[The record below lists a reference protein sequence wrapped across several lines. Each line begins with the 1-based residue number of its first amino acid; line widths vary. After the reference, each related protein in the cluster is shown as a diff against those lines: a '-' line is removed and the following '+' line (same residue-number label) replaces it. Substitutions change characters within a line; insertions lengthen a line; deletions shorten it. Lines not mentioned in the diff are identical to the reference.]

1 MQELKI
7 KIGKMTCVNC
17 ANSIEKISKK
27 IEGVKDASISYVNS
41 SGVFLLED
49 DKVKSDLF
57 KKIKNL
63 GYEILDEGQDLE
75 KYKLKQFSK
84 MKLNLFLSV
93 ILSTLIMYFEMFVK
107 NSFSK
112 DMQLLFSI
120 FAIFYCG
127 RSFFINA
134 IKGLKYKNLDMNTLV
149 ALGSFM
155 AFVYSLLVYFKVF
168 EKDEHLYFSG
178 ASMIIS
184 FVLFGKL
191 LEEYAK
197 FKAQD
202 YQKKINNLNTKK
214 ANILV
219 NNEFKEIPSS
229 FVKVNDILIVKEGE
243 SIVADG
249 IVIEGKAELD
259 TSFLTG
265 EFLPVLKQKDS
276 EVSAGSIVLNGFL
289 KIKVS
294 KKSMDS
300 TLEQIKNLIFKAGNI
315 KTPIT
320 TLVDKISAYFVGF
333 IIIIASIV
341 FIFWSLKSG
350 FNEAFLYA
358 CAVILISCPC
368 ALGLATPIAIVVALA
383 SAAKRSILV
392 KNPSALENLNQIKEV
407 IFDKTGTL
415 TQNELKIYKHNLS
428 EENFKFLAQIES
440 FSSHPIAKAIFKDLN
455 LDFHSLKGEVK
466 MYIGKGLE
474 YKEQDATYLAGNE
487 NFLKEKGIDTSKT
500 KEFFKKFL
508 DKAPVHVYFSKD
520 KECLGGVCLSNALK
534 QEAKDLILS
543 LKQRKIHSVILSG
556 DNEKSVRQIAKELNI
571 DEFYANLKPHEKL
584 NFIQERQKKNSIIF
598 VGDGINDAPSLNLA
612 NVGISFAKANDLAKE
627 SGDFI
632 LIKDD
637 LRLIDLC
644 FKISY
649 KTRSIIKLNLFWAF
663 FYNTLCIPIA
673 AGFVPFITLNPHLA
687 ALAMCFSSIA
697 VVLNSLRLK
706 NLALQEAKL

>member
-7 KIGKMTCVNC
+7 KIEKMTCVNC

-27 IEGVKDASISYVNS
+27 IEGIKDASISYVNS
-41 SGVFLLED
+41 SGVFLIENE
-49 DKVKSDLF
+49 KVKNELF

-63 GYEILDEGQDLE
+63 GYEILDEEQDLE

-84 MKLNLFLSV
+84 MKLNFFLSA
-93 ILSTLIMYFEMFVK
+93 ILSILIMYFEMFVK

-112 DMQLLFSI
+112 DMQLLISI

-127 RSFFINA
+127 RVFFINA

-155 AFVYSLLVYFKVF
+155 AFVYSLLVYFKIF

-191 LEEYAK
+191 LEEYVK

-202 YQKKINNLNTKK
+202 YQKKINSLSIKK
-214 ANILV
+214 AKILI
-219 NNEFKEIPSS
+219 NDELKEIPSS
-229 FVKVNDILIVKEGE
+229 FVKVDDILIVKEGE

-249 IVIEGKAELD
+249 VVIEGKAELD

-276 EVSAGSIVLNGFL
+276 IVSAGSIVLNGFL
-289 KIKVS
+289 KIRVS
-294 KKSMDS
+294 KKAMDS
-300 TLEQIKNLIFKAGNI
+300 TLEQIKDLIFKAGNI
-315 KTPIT
+315 KTPIA

-350 FNEAFLYA
+350 FNEAFLYG

-383 SAAKRSILV
+383 NAAKKSILI
-392 KNPSALENLNQIKEV
+392 KNPSALENLNQIKEIV
-407 IFDKTGTL
+407 FDKTGTL
-415 TQNELKIYKHNLS
+415 TEDKLKIYKHNLS
-428 EENFKFLAQIES
+428 EENFNLLAQIES
-440 FSSHPIAKAIFKDLN
+440 FSSHPIAKAISKNLN
-455 LDFHSLKGEVK
+455 LNTCLKGEVK
-466 MYIGKGLE
+466 MHIGKGLE
-474 YKEQDATYLAGNE
+474 YQGEDAIYFAGNE
-487 NFLKEKGIDTSKT
+487 EFLQEKGVDISKT
-500 KEFFKKFL
+500 KEFFEKFL
-508 DKAPVHVYFSKD
+508 DKAPVYVYFAKD
-520 KECLGGVCLSNALK
+520 KECLGGVCLSNTLK
-534 QEAKDLILS
+534 QEAKELILS
-543 LKQRKIHSVILSG
+543 LKQKKIHSIILSG
-556 DNEKSVRQIAKELNI
+556 DNEKSVKQIAKELSI
-571 DEFYANLKPHEKL
+571 DEFYASLKPDEKL
-584 NFIQERQKKNSIIF
+584 NFIQKKQNKNPIVF

-612 NVGISFAKANDLAKE
+612 DIGISFAKANDLAKE

-637 LRLIDLC
+637 LGLIDYC
-644 FKISY
+644 FKISH
-649 KTRSIIKLNLFWAF
+649 KTRNIIKLNLFWAF
-663 FYNTLCIPIA
+663 FYNSLCIPIA
-673 AGFVPFITLNPHLA
+673 AGFVPYITLNPHLA

-706 NLALQEAKL
+706 NI